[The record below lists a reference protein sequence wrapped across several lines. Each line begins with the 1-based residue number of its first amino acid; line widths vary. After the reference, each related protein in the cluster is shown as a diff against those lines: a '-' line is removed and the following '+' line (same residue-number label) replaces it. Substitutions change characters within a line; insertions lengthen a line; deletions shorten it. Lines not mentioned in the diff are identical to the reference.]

1 MNQTLN
7 QANTTLPVAVS
18 NATSDLIA
26 VQVDL
31 TKVRIFLADTHSD
44 LFEKYANPTKR
55 DTETFAF
62 MWYSLQRHESYIL
75 AALDYLDSVADK
87 LERTCENLEEVH
99 DQLKDMGE
107 RLEGGGKDE

>member
-1 MNQTLN
+1 MNTTLN
-7 QANTTLPVAVS
+7 QANTTLPAAVS

-44 LFEKYANPTKR
+44 LFEKYANPANPDAK
-55 DTETFAF
+55 TFAF

-107 RLEGGGKDE
+107 RLEGGVKDE